1 MTEPP
6 RERLG
11 IFGGTFDPIHVG
23 HLVAAVEARSAL
35 QLDRVV
41 LVVAG
46 DPWQKRGEVVASAPD
61 RLATVE
67 AAIAGIEGL
76 SASDLEVR
84 REGVTY
90 TIDTVRELA
99 EPARELF
106 LIVGADVAGRLET
119 WHQAEALRELVTLVI
134 VDREGTESSRST
146 AGWRTEHVGIPRLDV
161 SSSAIRNRLA
171 TDRPV
176 DGLVPAAAVRI
187 IRERRLYTPG
197 R

>member
-61 RLATVE
+61 RLATVQ
-67 AAIAGIEGL
+67 AAVAGIEGL

-84 REGVTY
+84 RDGVTY

-134 VDREGTESSRST
+134 IDREGTESSPPT

-161 SSSAIRNRLA
+161 SSSAIRHRLA

>member
-67 AAIAGIEGL
+67 AAIAGIDGL

-84 REGVTY
+84 RDGVTY

-134 VDREGTESSRST
+134 VDREGTESSRPT

>member
-1 MTEPP
+1 VTEPP

-35 QLDRVV
+35 RLDHVV

-84 REGVTY
+84 RDGVTY

-99 EPARELF
+99 EPARDLF

-134 VDREGTESSRST
+134 VDREGTEPSRPT
-146 AGWRTEHVGIPRLDV
+146 KGWRTEHVGIPRLDV

-171 TDRPV
+171 TNRPV

>member
-1 MTEPP
+1 VTEPP

>member
-1 MTEPP
+1 VTEPP

-35 QLDRVV
+35 RLDHVV

-84 REGVTY
+84 RDGVTY

-99 EPARELF
+99 EPARDLF

-119 WHQAEALRELVTLVI
+119 WHQAEALRELVTLVV
-134 VDREGTESSRST
+134 VDREGTEPSRPT
-146 AGWRTEHVGIPRLDV
+146 KGWRTEHVGIPRLDV

-171 TDRPV
+171 TNRPV